1 MPEYGVCG
9 HSDLNMGGCLRQA
22 TWLQAFQRCEQY
34 GARLCERHELM
45 AARYTGCSLEDVLV
59 WTWEECAHGSP
70 GEQHVATLGNNHRI
84 YSCVDATELHG
95 VRCCA
100 DDARTGF
107 ASSRALAK
115 SK

>member
-1 MPEYGVCG
+1 MPFQANSTVTCTQLGWTFMPEYGVCG

-70 GEQHVATLGNNHRI
+70 GEQHLSLIHI
-84 YSCVDATELHG
+84 
-95 VRCCA
+95 
-100 DDARTGF
+100 
-107 ASSRALAK
+107 
-115 SK
+115 